1 MVYGCGYTPLF
12 NEQRNNFYISEI
24 NATGD
29 RQVNNYMVSYLK
41 KFQKKEESS
50 IEYKLTISTKYEKNV
65 VDKDNKGNP
74 KNYNIK
80 VKTSVI
86 ATSPT
91 SEEINKIFERT
102 VSLAAQTKKIDEK
115 ELESK
120 HKKDISHLI
129 GKEIIFLLTTSN

>member
-1 MVYGCGYTPLF
+1 M
-12 NEQRNNFYISEI
+12 I
-24 NATGD
+24 
-29 RQVNNYMVSYLK
+29 
-41 KFQKKEESS
+41 
-50 IEYKLTISTKYEKNV
+50 NV